1 MEVEPRHSGPVAT
14 APAAAI
20 CGINVVQ
27 QEAIS
32 LIVVV
37 SKENVDYSGKAICKF
52 FSSLFGLRR
61 DCTQ

>member
-1 MEVEPRHSGPVAT
+1 MEPRHSGPVAT

-37 SKENVDYSGKAICKF
+37 SNENVDDSGKAICKL

-61 DCTQ
+61 DFTL